1 MSDCLFVSL
10 RSEIKR
16 KSILK
21 ILYQTHI
28 NYQRPH
34 NSIIVNVFFP
44 HIIAISPCDA
54 DYHRAV
60 LVLVLARD
68 TRVSPPFDGGGVAAG
83 VRHRECY

>member
-34 NSIIVNVFFP
+34 NALIVNVFFS
-44 HIIAISPCDA
+44 HIIAISPRAA

-60 LVLVLARD
+60 LLFVLEQDEHL
-68 TRVSPPFDGGGVAAG
+68 SPPSNGGGVAAG
-83 VRHRECY
+83 VRHRERH